1 MNTSIPKPLRHH
13 RIIST
18 CSFLLLFASFLL
30 FLLVA
35 LSLPIIKGVY
45 LLTLQATINP
55 DQPTTSIGTEL
66 RFGVWGVCVNSALDI
81 PTLLHNTAECIGPQ
95 LGYTIPTE
103 YLNLLGISTSL
114 VSAFLKGL
122 EILLVLHP
130 ISACLSLLTFIQAL
144 FLGHHG
150 VSICALIMALLTA
163 IVSSVTLAADLALV
177 IVAKS
182 KVKDLTVAKFEV
194 NFGNGVWMVV
204 AAVALTWITVVFLSA
219 RACYCLGVRKHHR
232 DIAEKGEDRY

>member
-1 MNTSIPKPLRHH
+1 MFR
-13 RIIST
+13 
-18 CSFLLLFASFLL
+18 
-30 FLLVA
+30 
-35 LSLPIIKGVY
+35 
-45 LLTLQATINP
+45 Q
-55 DQPTTSIGTEL
+55 
-66 RFGVWGVCVNSALDI
+66 
-81 PTLLHNTAECIGPQ
+81 
-95 LGYTIPTE
+95 
-103 YLNLLGISTSL
+103 LLGISTSL

-194 NFGNGVWMVV
+194 NFGNGVWMVR
-204 AAVALTWITVVFLSA
+204 AVGFL
-219 RACYCLGVRKHHR
+219 
-232 DIAEKGEDRY
+232 